1 MVGAMTQVVF
11 QSRVKE
17 PGISDLLKSW
27 FLMFQLSFKRIIAPC
42 LNYQVRILR
51 TKYCFFNVTEGA
63 GAGRNME

>member
-42 LNYQVRILR
+42 FNYQVKFYAQNI
-51 TKYCFFNVTEGA
+51 FFNVTEGA